1 MTVLIDPS
9 LRQDFEAVNSFF
21 GYDCSNIGD
30 LDEVARLIAYK
41 AKPDPNYIKDNIPP
55 WVDIYDT
62 YLIALEIEGDHD
74 MAWLETV
81 KAYPDAIRMAI
92 RNICQFLINQHTN
105 QNLQNRKKRKTKTKE
120 LSAWFK
126 RFGFRFALNTADDTI
141 YVTEGNNPPEIM
153 GDIMFSFVYRALI
166 DAGVDTSE
174 NNVLHAINIEA
185 KRNKFHP
192 VRDYLDSLAWDGQ
205 PHIARLAEHFVDKHG
220 MFSIYLRRWLI
231 GAVARVYIKTQNP
244 MLVLDGDQGIG
255 KSYFARWL
263 VNDLNNFNEGMIQPE
278 NKDDQVRL
286 LTTWIWEVKELGATL
301 RKSDT
306 EALKSFL
313 TLESVR
319 VRKPYGHYDIVKPAI
334 TSFIGTINNLA
345 GFLVDPTG
353 SRRFNIANILSI
365 DWSYSQTIDRD
376 QVWAEARAAFLDRE
390 PWMLTSEE
398 QKQRDEINQEYEI
411 PDPVE
416 NALPLYFDINPNE
429 TNWFTPTS
437 EIVRILEDQHTGA
450 ALHMGSSRMTTM
462 AVAAALLKMG
472 CKSTVKRDKS
482 GKPSRGYLGIK
493 PIRQLP

>member
-1 MTVLIDPS
+1 MTVLVEPS
-9 LRQDFEAVNSFF
+9 LKQDFETVNSYF
-21 GYDCSNIGD
+21 GYDCSDIGD

-41 AKPDPNYIKDNIPP
+41 AKPDPNYIKDGLPP

-62 YLIALEIEGDHD
+62 YLLALELEGDHD

-81 KAYPDAIRMAI
+81 KPYPDAVRMAI

-126 RFGFRFALNTADDTI
+126 KFGYKFALNQADDTI
-141 YVTEGNNPPEIM
+141 YITENNNEPEILS
-153 GDIMFSFVYRALI
+153 DIMFSVVFRALV
-166 DAGVDTSE
+166 DAGVDTNES
-174 NNVLHAINIEA
+174 NVQHAINIEA
-185 KRNKFHP
+185 RRNMFHP

-220 MFSIYLRRWLI
+220 VFGIYLRRWLI

-244 MLVLDGDQGIG
+244 MLVMDGKQGLG

-263 VNDLNNFNEGMIQPE
+263 VNDLNNFNEGMIQPDS
-278 NKDDQVRL
+278 KDDQVRL

-301 RKSDT
+301 RKSDM

-319 VRKPYGHYDIVKPAI
+319 VRKPYGHSDIIKPAI
-334 TSFIGTINNLA
+334 TSFIGTINNIE
-345 GFLVDPTG
+345 GFLADPTG
-353 SRRFNIANILSI
+353 SRRFNIAHILSI
-365 DWSYSQTIDRD
+365 DWAYKDTIDRD
-376 QVWAEARAAFLDRE
+376 QVWAEARAAYLARE

-398 QKQRDEINQEYEI
+398 QKIHDEINEEYAI
-411 PDPVE
+411 TDPVE
-416 NALPLYFDINPNE
+416 DALPLYFDIDPSRQDWW
-429 TNWFTPTS
+429 TATS

-450 ALHMGSSRMTTM
+450 ALRMGSSRATAM
-462 AVAAALLKMG
+462 AVARALLKFG
-472 CKSTVKRDKS
+472 CEKVEKRNKS
-482 GKPSRGYLGIK
+482 GQHTRGYLGIK
-493 PIRQLP
+493 PKGQVP